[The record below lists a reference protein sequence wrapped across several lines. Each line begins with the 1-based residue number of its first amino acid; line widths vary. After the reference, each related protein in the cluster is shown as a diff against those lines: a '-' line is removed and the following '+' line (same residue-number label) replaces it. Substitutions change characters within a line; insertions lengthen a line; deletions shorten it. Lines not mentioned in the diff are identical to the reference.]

1 MSFDD
6 ILKTGLVF
14 LHFMASA
21 VALATIL
28 RADFLILMHY
38 TSKLSTKACDRIHG
52 AKSVVSGALWVLW
65 LSGIAICA
73 HGFFHDPA
81 YLMNQK
87 LWMKVMV
94 VLVLSANGWFLH
106 SFAFRFI
113 RPGVRLSD
121 AQPHHRA
128 VLTLMACLS
137 STSWLFA
144 SFLGIA
150 RALNYKDNFTNLMSL
165 YLLLLG
171 VNLVASLLLT
181 HLLGYWHRRGAALTP
196 RRVTRVLR
204 ALRHKADAGQ
214 ESEMHV

>member
-73 HGFFHDPA
+73 HGYLYDPA

-87 LWMKVMV
+87 LWMKVLV
-94 VLVLSANGWFLH
+94 VVTLSANGWFLH

-113 RPGVRLSD
+113 RPGVRLSE
-121 AQPHHRA
+121 AQPHRRA

-137 STSWLFA
+137 LTSWIFA
-144 SFLGIA
+144 CFLGIA
-150 RALNYKDNFTNLMSL
+150 RALNNKDNFPNLMSL
-165 YLLLLG
+165 YLLLG
-171 VNLVASLLLT
+171 VSLVTSLLLT
-181 HLLGYWHRRGAALTP
+181 HLLGYWHRRGAATP
-196 RRVTRVLR
+196 RWVTRV
-204 ALRHKADAGQ
+204 LRHKADAGQ
-214 ESEMHV
+214 ESELHV